1 MRTFFWK
8 TIHRHT
14 GSSSGSKMI
23 DELNAANN
31 KNCKKTIIFSYLKIS
46 PSLAMA
52 YSILGKGNKA
62 PISEALNPQRA
73 PTAMMYLAHA
83 APRIANTSGSAL
95 LSANWL

>member
-1 MRTFFWK
+1 MVHETDYMQQMTKALRKQLVFP
-8 TIHRHT
+8 
-14 GSSSGSKMI
+14 
-23 DELNAANN
+23 
-31 KNCKKTIIFSYLKIS
+31 YLKMR
-46 PSLAMA
+46 PSLAIA

-62 PISEALNPQRA
+62 PINEALNPHRA